1 MKKSL
6 VALAALAA
14 TSAFAQFSID
24 GNMDVGY
31 ASIKYDG
38 TSVSGIINNGANTS
52 QINFRGTENLGGGLK
67 ASFRVETDWNTVSN
81 AGNQGSP
88 AAASTPVASA
98 FGNGELRAGIA
109 GGFGAIDAGAVNNA
123 QLTAFLTGQPFGT
136 AIGSGFRAVY
146 VNDAASAVNASVVRF
161 DNSVR
166 YTTPSINGIS
176 ATVLQVV
183 KNSKATVSNF
193 STTFGGYDYKGVS
206 EYSLNYN
213 QGPVNATYAVTKQDA
228 NGVGTSAV
236 SAYATGTTA
245 TAYTTTDGSTTSTLK
260 TLGANYTTGALTLYA
275 LNQNATNSANTLD
288 RSVTTLSA
296 KYAMGANDFMIQT
309 GSAKNDLTGK
319 KSNVLGAGYN
329 YNLSKLSNIYV
340 RYESIKDDAGI
351 IPAASTIDGTDVK
364 RTRTAIG
371 YKVGF

>member
-24 GNMDVGY
+24 GNMDVAYG
-31 ASIKYDG
+31 
-38 TSVSGIINNGANTS
+38 SVNYKGNTVTGIINNGANTS

-136 AIGSGFRAVY
+136 AIGSSFRGQF
-146 VNDAASAVNASVVRF
+146 VNDTSAANGVRF

-166 YTTPSINGIS
+166 YTTPSFSGFS
-176 ATVLQVV
+176 GTVLNVS
-183 KNSKATVSNF
+183 KNTKATDTQTF
-193 STTFGGYDYKGVS
+193 STTFGNFDYAGVS

-213 QGPVNATYAVTKQDA
+213 QGPINATFASTKQDYA
-228 NGVGTSAV
+228 GVGTNN
-236 SAYATGTTA
+236 
-245 TAYTTTDGSTTSTLK
+245 YTTQLK
-260 TLGANYTTGALTLYA
+260 TIGANYTMGALTLYA
-275 LNQNATNSANTLD
+275 LNQKRTKSDSSVD
-288 RSVTTLSA
+288 RTMTTVSA
-296 KYAMGANDFMIQT
+296 KYSMGPNSFMAQMGSGKDAGTSGNSQT
-309 GSAKNDLTGK
+309 TRLASL
-319 KSNVLGAGYN
+319 GYN
-329 YNLSKLSNIYV
+329 YDLSKMSNIYV
-340 RYESIKDDAGI
+340 RYENINDAGVTSGNWI
-351 IPAASTIDGTDVK
+351 SGLTGVTMTEAK
-364 RTRTAIG
+364 RTRTAVG
-371 YKVGF
+371 YKIGF